1 MIGGLANAALESLM
15 FRVLIKT
22 TINAGKGLPTGN
34 EGLGSLSLRTR
45 VRGRRPSLS
54 NLPSCSQ
61 HGSWKAETAFKN
73 VPYDPGRN
81 FGRFGSEGEGPRQKG
96 EHRA

>member
-22 TINAGKGLPTGN
+22 TINAGKGLPI
-34 EGLGSLSLRTR
+34 GS
-45 VRGRRPSLS
+45 
-54 NLPSCSQ
+54 
-61 HGSWKAETAFKN
+61 
-73 VPYDPGRN
+73 D
-81 FGRFGSEGEGPRQKG
+81 GPRQKG